1 MPVFG
6 SCRKILWQIMPER
19 LPNRTG
25 RARVQKKWYQNAIQ
39 NEQKSRN
46 NCTKMGQT
54 ESIII
59 KKIVKQR
66 SIFGPTI
73 CCETTSE
80 VNSIGEAV

>member
-1 MPVFG
+1 
-6 SCRKILWQIMPER
+6 
-19 LPNRTG
+19 
-25 RARVQKKWYQNAIQ
+25 
-39 NEQKSRN
+39 
-46 NCTKMGQT
+46 MGQT

-66 SIFGPTI
+66 SIFGPTT

>member
-1 MPVFG
+1 
-6 SCRKILWQIMPER
+6 
-19 LPNRTG
+19 
-25 RARVQKKWYQNAIQ
+25 
-39 NEQKSRN
+39 
-46 NCTKMGQT
+46 MGQT
-54 ESIII
+54 ESIIV